1 MVAAGPEGSAYGSLR
16 RSGRTEKLIEG
27 MSGWKIRNSKF
38 EIRNHSFSIPNT
50 ALWSLYGRTS
60 SSSITS
66 GSAATMRFQLGRRG
80 V

>member
-16 RSGRTEKLIEG
+16 RSGHASNQLVQG
-27 MSGWKIRNSKF
+27 VGG
-38 EIRNHSFSIPNT
+38 IPNSEFRIPNSFLLYPST

-60 SSSITS
+60 SSFITS